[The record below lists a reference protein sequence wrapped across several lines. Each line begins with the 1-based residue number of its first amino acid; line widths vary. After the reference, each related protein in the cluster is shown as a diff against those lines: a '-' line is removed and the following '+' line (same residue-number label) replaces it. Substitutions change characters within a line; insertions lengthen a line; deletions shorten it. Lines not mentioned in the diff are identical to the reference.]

1 MELFILLLIVFITS
15 SYSFLSTNVRYYSL
29 FNQRIRKSS
38 SFVEMNIAD
47 RFFRVVKSNVNNLL
61 SNMED
66 PEKVLDQAMDDMQK
80 DLVKIRQSYAE
91 ISATQK
97 RAEKKREQAEKMSED
112 WYKRAQLALEAG
124 DEELAREA
132 LSRRQIQLESIDSL
146 TKQIDTQNVATDKL
160 YTSMSELDQKIQDA
174 KRQKDEYIARA
185 RTAKTATQ
193 VNDMLSSVSGTTSMD
208 AFDRM
213 REKVENMEAEA
224 EVAGELAAS
233 STGSAPKNLEDR
245 FKALEGDN
253 RVDDELE
260 ALKKQLPGS
269 PKEVAQLPSTSAAS
283 PSVPASQTDD
293 ALDAEYEKLKKEL
306 GK

>member
-97 RAEKKREQAEKMSED
+97 RAV
-112 WYKRAQLALEAG
+112 
-124 DEELAREA
+124 
-132 LSRRQIQLESIDSL
+132 IQNCEH
-146 TKQIDTQNVATDKL
+146 
-160 YTSMSELDQKIQDA
+160 E
-174 KRQKDEYIARA
+174 
-185 RTAKTATQ
+185 
-193 VNDMLSSVSGTTSMD
+193 
-208 AFDRM
+208 
-213 REKVENMEAEA
+213 
-224 EVAGELAAS
+224 
-233 STGSAPKNLEDR
+233 
-245 FKALEGDN
+245 
-253 RVDDELE
+253 
-260 ALKKQLPGS
+260 
-269 PKEVAQLPSTSAAS
+269 
-283 PSVPASQTDD
+283 
-293 ALDAEYEKLKKEL
+293 
-306 GK
+306 

>member
-132 LSRRQIQLESIDSL
+132 LSRRQIQLESI
-146 TKQIDTQNVATDKL
+146 
-160 YTSMSELDQKIQDA
+160 EL
-174 KRQKDEYIARA
+174 
-185 RTAKTATQ
+185 
-193 VNDMLSSVSGTTSMD
+193 
-208 AFDRM
+208 
-213 REKVENMEAEA
+213 
-224 EVAGELAAS
+224 
-233 STGSAPKNLEDR
+233 
-245 FKALEGDN
+245 
-253 RVDDELE
+253 
-260 ALKKQLPGS
+260 
-269 PKEVAQLPSTSAAS
+269 
-283 PSVPASQTDD
+283 
-293 ALDAEYEKLKKEL
+293 
-306 GK
+306 